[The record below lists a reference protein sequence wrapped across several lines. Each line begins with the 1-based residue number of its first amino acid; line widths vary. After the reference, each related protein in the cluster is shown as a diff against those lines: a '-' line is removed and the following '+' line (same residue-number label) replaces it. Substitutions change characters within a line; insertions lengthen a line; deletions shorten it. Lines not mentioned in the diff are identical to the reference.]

1 MDRTFG
7 PAQDT
12 RPEKQD
18 VIIAVCCLSASSA
31 DCANTRFLN
40 VCILCVASGRVY
52 ASPEKSL
59 TFRTDALL
67 TRVDL
72 IRDTRSS
79 PVHSSPGPVA
89 WRQSQKLRRNRC
101 MKRHSRHRNDTLT
114 DYMLTRRPH
123 PRARQRAGEQR
134 LCSRS
139 RLVNQFT
146 NQVILR
152 LDRRSRYSDKKP
164 PCDE

>member
-1 MDRTFG
+1 MSSCLDRTLG
-7 PAQDT
+7 RAQDT

-89 WRQSQKLRRNRC
+89 WRQSQISEGIETALSTSQRHAYGLHAHWASTSKGAATGRRAAALLEES
-101 MKRHSRHRNDTLT
+101 SRQSIHQPSHPSP
-114 DYMLTRRPH
+114 RP
-123 PRARQRAGEQR
+123 
-134 LCSRS
+134 
-139 RLVNQFT
+139 
-146 NQVILR
+146 QVKI
-152 LDRRSRYSDKKP
+152 S
-164 PCDE
+164 